1 MQAFFYCRKFPSRS
15 QLSKAWL
22 MPGSRSVE
30 EIIMN
35 WLLRLLTFCV
45 LVGCSIAAMAETT
58 LSSIRVTSR
67 LDLNSIIVS
76 GVDVVFFYDT
86 SIVADQP
93 LTQFE
98 WYSKK
103 RDYRATHAEVIDIV
117 NLPIPQGFGGA
128 TLTLPARHRS
138 ALKVL
143 VFAEHQSSASPS
155 FDITAMQDVLIEID
169 QFGLIVSDQ

>member
-1 MQAFFYCRKFPSRS
+1 MK
-15 QLSKAWL
+15 
-22 MPGSRSVE
+22 G
-30 EIIMN
+30 
-35 WLLRLLTFCV
+35 LLRLLPFCLLLGWSV
-45 LVGCSIAAMAETT
+45 HASAETA
-58 LSSIRVTSR
+58 LNSIRVSSR

-98 WYSKK
+98 WYSNK
-103 RDYRATHAEVIDIV
+103 RAYRATHAEVIDIV

>member
-1 MQAFFYCRKFPSRS
+1 
-15 QLSKAWL
+15 
-22 MPGSRSVE
+22 
-30 EIIMN
+30 MN
-35 WLLRLLTFCV
+35 GLLRLLPFCLLLGWSV
-45 LVGCSIAAMAETT
+45 HAMAETT
-58 LSSIRVTSR
+58 LNSIRISSR

-93 LTQFE
+93 LTQFD
-98 WYSKK
+98 WYSNK
-103 RDYRATHAEVIDIV
+103 RDYRATHAEFIDIV

-128 TLTLPARHRS
+128 TLTLPARHQR

-155 FDITAMQDVLIEID
+155 FDITGMHDVLIEID